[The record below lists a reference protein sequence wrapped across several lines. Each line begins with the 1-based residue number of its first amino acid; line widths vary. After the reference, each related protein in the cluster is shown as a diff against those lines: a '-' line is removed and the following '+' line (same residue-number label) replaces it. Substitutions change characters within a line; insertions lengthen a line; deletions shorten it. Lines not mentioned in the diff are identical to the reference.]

1 MRNEPYLPAELVG
14 QLLFMSIAPALA
26 RPSPTPSRSELSVI
40 SKLND
45 PLKRFNDS
53 IGSVRPHCH
62 PTKHLAYPWECFER
76 ASIAFANFETTLT
89 KTPIV
94 IRQYTIVNIFET
106 LDVGV
111 RSP

>member
-1 MRNEPYLPAELVG
+1 MN
-14 QLLFMSIAPALA
+14 IAPALA
-26 RPSPTPSRSELSVI
+26 HPAFLPLGSDLSVNCN
-40 SKLND
+40 LND
-45 PLKRFNDS
+45 SIKRFNDS
-53 IGSVRPHCH
+53 IGSVRSHCH
-62 PTKHLAYPWECFER
+62 PTKHLAYPWACFDLT
-76 ASIAFANFETTLT
+76 SIAFANFETTLT

>member
-1 MRNEPYLPAELVG
+1 MG
-14 QLLFMSIAPALA
+14 IAPALTH
-26 RPSPTPSRSELSVI
+26 PLSLPLRSECSAI
-40 SKLND
+40 CKFND
-45 PLKRFNDS
+45 AIKRFNHS
-53 IGSVRPHCH
+53 IGSVRSQPYL
-62 PTKHLAYPWECFER
+62 TKHLDYPGACFDR
-76 ASIAFANFETTLT
+76 TSIAFANFETTLT